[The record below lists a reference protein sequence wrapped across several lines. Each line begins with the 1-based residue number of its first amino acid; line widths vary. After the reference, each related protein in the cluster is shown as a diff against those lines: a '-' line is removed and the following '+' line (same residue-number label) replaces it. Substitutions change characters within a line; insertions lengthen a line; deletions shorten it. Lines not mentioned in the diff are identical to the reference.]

1 MSMVHWINPIN
12 GTWNTAFDWSADAI
26 PGGSDN
32 VFIDATGPTY
42 SVTSIQ
48 SNAAGTLTIVSNAT
62 LTIASSVF
70 TIFGN
75 ISNAGAIQ
83 IAAASNNA
91 ELATNGAVS
100 LSGGGTVTLSNSGTS
115 VPGALI
121 AQATGGSPLTNV
133 DNTIEG
139 FGQIGGNSGLA
150 LVNQG
155 TVDANVSGQMLALNG
170 SGGVTNSNLLEAT
183 NSGTLA
189 ISTGVTNTG
198 GNITA
203 KGGTV
208 AISNSAT
215 ITGGTLNS
223 TASGLLETI
232 GEATLNGVMISSGTT
247 YTIGTGSRT
256 HLVGTINNAGTIQ
269 ITAGSNNAQLDS
281 NGPASLTG
289 GGTVTLSNSGSNV
302 AFLVQ
307 AASGS
312 PLTNV
317 DNTIEGFGQIGGNS
331 GLALVNQGTVDA
343 NVSGQTLA
351 LNGSGGVT
359 NSNLLE
365 ATNGGLLDITSA
377 IGGSGQLEIGAG
389 SEIELGSATSEM
401 TTFTGAA
408 NAKLRLDLP
417 AGSYTGTIASF
428 AQGDILELANTNA
441 LTATPTLNGANTT
454 ITVSLNGGGSLIYTL
469 AGNLTNDTFN
479 IAHVGPD
486 SDITVTVPLAGQ
498 IGLTAATE
506 GVALAGTTTLASF
519 TDTNTSDTASTFTA
533 SINWG
538 DGTTSTGTVTGSN
551 GAFTVSGGHTY
562 ADEGSFP
569 LGVSIT
575 DTANNTSLPLSGTV
589 VAAEADVLTPQGVTF
604 AANPGQAFS
613 GTVATFTDGDT
624 SNVAGD
630 FSATINWGDGTTTT
644 GVIADTAGAI
654 AVSGTHTYVAT
665 GQDAVTVTL
674 TDDTPG
680 MATTTA
686 DSTANVGPQLA
697 GQIGLTAATEGV
709 ALAGTTTLASF
720 TDTNTSDTASTFTA
734 SINWGDGTTSTGT
747 VTGSNGAFTVSGGH
761 TYADEGSF
769 PLGVSITDTANNTS
783 LPLSGTVVA
792 AEADVLTP
800 QGVTFAA
807 NPGQAFSGTVA
818 TFTDG
823 DTSNVAG
830 DFSATINWG
839 DGTTTTGVIA
849 DTAGAIAVS
858 GTHTYVATGQ
868 DAVTVTL
875 TDDTPGMATTTADST
890 ANVGPQLV
898 VKVTLSGTPQEGQ
911 TLTAGASSNDDQATI
926 HYQWQS
932 SADGVTFSSIANAA
946 GGATYLVQE
955 TDEGREIRVIATA
968 ADPGTNAAGSATSS
982 PTLAVTDA
990 PPTLSVS
997 ISGTAQ
1003 EGQTLTA
1010 IGVANS
1016 GDAVISYRWQVL
1028 NGSTWVNIAGATK
1041 STYLVTEANEGHQLR
1056 VKATSS
1062 DVDGT
1067 GTSATSAPT
1076 ASAIDIAP
1084 ALSVTVSG
1092 AAQQGQILTATA
1104 NAVSDGDGGKIT
1116 YQWQEL
1122 VGLNWVA
1129 IAGATHATYTAT
1141 EAVEGDQIRTL
1152 ATFTDDTGQ
1161 TVSATSLPTTPVLD
1175 VTPTLSVTVSGTAQE
1190 GQKLTAHALVTSDR
1204 DGGATTYQWQKLV
1217 GTTWTD
1223 ITGATASTYQ
1233 VAELDE
1239 GYQIRVAAAFTD
1251 DAGQIA
1257 FATSAATASA
1267 IDIKPTLSMTV
1278 GGVAQEGQT
1287 LMATAIANDF
1297 DAIIGYQWQQLIGGN
1312 WTNIIGATGSAYP
1325 ITEANEG
1332 SRLRVV
1338 ATSSDSDGSGTSAT
1352 STATASVLDS
1362 APSVT
1367 VPNPPSLFVAAGGSA
1382 LLPLSVS
1389 GFDPDDKVT
1398 VKIAGL
1404 PAFET
1409 ITDNLDKKT
1418 FSGSS
1423 VTLTAAE
1430 VNSGLTLHS
1439 SYGGTGQPVNVLTVT
1454 AANTTAGEG
1463 ATSAAQTIT
1472 VTDPP
1477 APSTLAG
1484 AQDRNGALQDLA
1496 VDQRVALLGQY
1507 MASTFTPSGAGDAA
1521 TLPADPMA
1529 PTPQQVSLVQ
1539 PQHL

>member
-486 SDITVTVPLAGQ
+486 SDITVTVP
-498 IGLTAATE
+498 
-506 GVALAGTTTLASF
+506 
-519 TDTNTSDTASTFTA
+519 
-533 SINWG
+533 
-538 DGTTSTGTVTGSN
+538 
-551 GAFTVSGGHTY
+551 
-562 ADEGSFP
+562 
-569 LGVSIT
+569 
-575 DTANNTSLPLSGTV
+575 
-589 VAAEADVLTPQGVTF
+589 
-604 AANPGQAFS
+604 
-613 GTVATFTDGDT
+613 
-624 SNVAGD
+624 
-630 FSATINWGDGTTTT
+630 
-644 GVIADTAGAI
+644 
-654 AVSGTHTYVAT
+654 
-665 GQDAVTVTL
+665 
-674 TDDTPG
+674 
-680 MATTTA
+680 
-686 DSTANVGPQLA
+686 LA